1 MSRERLLVVDDDKLI
16 RDILSERLEKK
27 GYRVVRAGSLEE
39 ARTAIARSLPD
50 LAILDVKLPD
60 GEGTELLPELAEAEG
75 VPCIMMTAH
84 GTVTSAVEALRL
96 GAEDFLEKPFSMD
109 RLDTTMAHVL
119 ERTRLRRQ
127 LRALRAGG
135 AGDGGIVGV
144 SPEMREVM
152 SLVRR
157 IASADQATVLIL
169 GETGTGK
176 GMVARAL
183 HEFSPRA
190 QGPFVNV
197 TCSALTET
205 LMESE
210 LFGHEKG
217 AFTDA
222 RTTKRGLVE
231 VAQGGTLFLDEIA
244 ELTPALQ
251 SKLLRF
257 LEDHTFRRVGGTE
270 DRTVDVR
277 VVAATNRDLQEEVE
291 TGRFREDL
299 YYRLRVLPLTLPPL
313 RRRRGDVPAL
323 VAAFIDGYNKE
334 LGRSVEGVDPEA
346 SELLEAYPWPG
357 NVRELRN
364 VIERAVLLSEGPIL
378 TPDLLPPEV
387 RRGGSESGSWVGS
400 FELGPDGIDLEELER
415 RLLEEAL
422 RQAEGNRTRAGL
434 LLGLSRHQIRNRLHK
449 YGMADS

>member
-109 RLDTTMAHVL
+109 RLDTTLAHVL

-127 LRALRAGG
+127 LRALRASG

-364 VIERAVLLSEGPIL
+364 VIERAVLLSEGSIL

-400 FELGPDGIDLEELER
+400 FELGPEGIDLEELER